1 MTGGAGA
8 FDASHQLG
16 SLRLGAVGNAGA
28 VGNVLARQ
36 VERNRAVIDADNT
49 VGGTFKI
56 GCNVARE
63 QYAALP
69 VGDKGEQLIEQL
81 LTRHGVEACRGFVQ
95 DEQLGLVA
103 ERTRELQLH
112 THAAGEVFDLCLG
125 VEAKSIDEA
134 GERVMVPGGV
144 R

>member
-8 FDASHQLG
+8 FDASHQLD
-16 SLRLGAVGNAGA
+16 SLRPGAVGNAGA
-28 VGNVLARQ
+28 VGNVLARHI
-36 VERNRAVIDADNT
+36 EHDRAVIDADNT

-63 QYAALP
+63 QYAVLS
-69 VGDKGEQLIEQL
+69 VGNKGEQLVEQFL
-81 LTRHGVEACRGFVQ
+81 ACHGIEACRGFVQ

-112 THAAGEVFDLCLG
+112 AHAAGEVFDLCLG
-125 VEAKSIDEA
+125 IQAKSIDDA
-134 GERVMVPGGV
+134 GERVVVPGGV